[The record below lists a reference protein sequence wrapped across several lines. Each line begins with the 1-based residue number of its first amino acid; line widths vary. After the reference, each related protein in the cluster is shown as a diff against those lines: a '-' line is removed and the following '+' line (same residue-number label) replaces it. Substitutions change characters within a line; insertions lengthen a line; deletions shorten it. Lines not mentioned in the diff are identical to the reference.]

1 VGDTYEWLRYFHI
14 LLAMIAVVPAVAYPL
29 LFSWAG
35 GQGDGEVQK
44 VAGFAARYDRMVFT
58 PALIL
63 VGLMGVAIVLDRDH
77 IEFSDSWISAA
88 FLLWFIMNGVLHGLL
103 IPAERKVSEGDLEAM
118 KLVRIGGIAMIVLFL
133 GILHLMVVKPGVDYF
148 ILNV

>member
-1 VGDTYEWLRYFHI
+1 MGDSYELMRFVHI

-35 GQGDGEVQK
+35 GQGNGELQK
-44 VAGFAARYDRMVFT
+44 VAGFAAKYDRMVFA

-63 VGLMGVAIVLDRDH
+63 VGLMGVGIVIDREY

-88 FLLWFIMNGVLHGLL
+88 FLLWFVMNGVLHGLL
-103 IPAERKVSEGDLEAM
+103 VPAERKVSEGDETAM
-118 KLVRIGGIAMIVLFL
+118 KLVRIGGIAMIVLFVAM
-133 GILHLMVVKPGVDYF
+133 LHLMVVRPGVDY
-148 ILNV
+148 